1 MKYNYIFIL
10 GLNYDRIKLL
20 HVSAV
25 EATNLAKKIKNKNFD
40 DSLIDFESQT
50 LRKYNKLVK
59 QIPALD
65 MKKYEKKRSEVGSDI
80 FYGGKHSISQGTH
93 RDTPDA
99 INRMVGDLEEQLM
112 KRKSFSRRRAHNDD
126 ADIDYI
132 NEKNARFNKKLE
144 RFYGEHTSEIKQNLE
159 RGTAI

>member
-1 MKYNYIFIL
+1 M
-10 GLNYDRIKLL
+10 
-20 HVSAV
+20 
-25 EATNLAKKIKNKNFD
+25 AKKKTDKNPD
-40 DSLIDFESQT
+40 DSFIDFESQT

-59 QIPALD
+59 QIPPLD
-65 MKKYEKKRSEVGSDI
+65 KKKYEQKKSEVGPDI
-80 FYGGKHSISQGTH
+80 FYGEKHSISQGTH
-93 RDTPDA
+93 KDTPDA
-99 INRMVGDLEEQLM
+99 IKRMVSDLEDQLM

-144 RFYGEHTSEIKQNLE
+144 RFYGEHTAEIKQNLE